1 MSVREAKR
9 IMMEHFART
18 SRKFGL
24 SELYGYIYGLLFF
37 EDEPMS
43 LREIAERTGY
53 SLSHV
58 SSALK
63 FLESIGLVTRIKKP
77 GDRKAYYTST
87 KNIQE
92 WRREAYYRKIEED
105 VKEMRESLLKALAEL
120 EGDESEEAMKLK
132 KRIRAVLQKN
142 IIAEKIVKILSEG
155 DDELLETLIECLKNR
170 SKKWA
175 QKSSE

>member
-1 MSVREAKR
+1 MGVQEAKR
-9 IMMEHFART
+9 IMMEHFARA

-43 LREIAERTGY
+43 LGEIAERTGY
-53 SLSHV
+53 SISHV

-77 GDRKAYYTST
+77 GDRKAYYTAT

-105 VKEMRESLLKALAEL
+105 VREMRESLLKALEVL
-120 EGDESEEAMKLK
+120 EGEESEEAMKI
-132 KRIRAVLQKN
+132 KRRIEAVLQKN
-142 IIAEKIVKILSEG
+142 LIAEKIVEILSEG
-155 DDELLETLIECLKNR
+155 DDEILEALIECLKTR
-170 SKKWA
+170 GGKRA
-175 QKSSE
+175 QKSPE